1 MILEALILK
10 KHALVFKG
18 INYDW
23 GNPSIL
29 NGCEI
34 IDINNFDEKIK
45 NMISDENFKIKL
57 TKKREKFL
65 KEYVVNLDNS
75 IPITLDF
82 IKTHL
87 KNNV

>member
-1 MILEALILK
+1 MNNTNYK
-10 KHALVFKG
+10 LVTLTNSGYKR
-18 INYDW
+18 IT
-23 GNPSIL
+23 
-29 NGCEI
+29 
-34 IDINNFDEKIK
+34 
-45 NMISDENFKIKL
+45 ENFKIKL